1 MAEIHFHD
9 LAGRPLVPVLAGL
22 LEPVVAAGERAVV
35 VAGSEERLQAVD
47 SGLWTY
53 RPDSFLPHGT
63 AADGHPEWQ
72 PVWLTVREE
81 NPNGA
86 SVLVL
91 LDDAEAYGLDAF
103 ARCLYLFDRGSP
115 EGREA
120 ARERWRR
127 YRDAGHALR
136 FWELGPGG
144 WVSRM

>member
-1 MAEIHFHD
+1 MCPGRISTSPASSGQPRPSRPCPRAAPASAYACSTGWSRTPTNGSSAHRMAEIHFHD

-72 PVWLTVREE
+72 PVWLTVRE
-81 NPNGA
+81 
-86 SVLVL
+86 
-91 LDDAEAYGLDAF
+91 
-103 ARCLYLFDRGSP
+103 
-115 EGREA
+115 
-120 ARERWRR
+120 
-127 YRDAGHALR
+127 
-136 FWELGPGG
+136 
-144 WVSRM
+144 